1 MRYQMKTILFAFLVL
16 SVSVA
21 AQNQQY
27 VVVLGIA
34 QDGGFPHLG
43 CQKQCCSQAWQRHS
57 LKRNVVS
64 LALVDE
70 VQKKW
75 WLLEATP
82 DITQQLQLFRTI
94 TNDRF
99 KYLPDGIFVTHA
111 HIGHYT
117 GLMYFGR
124 EALGAREIPVYVL
137 PRFFEYLQSNGPW
150 SQLVALRNIKL
161 IAIADDVSIA
171 LSQTVSVKPFIIP
184 HRGEYSETA
193 GFHIVTS
200 DKRYLFIPD
209 IDKWSKWN
217 RDIVEEVKQVDIA
230 FLDATFYQQD
240 ELPERN
246 MAEVPHP
253 FVVETI
259 KLFDESS
266 DKKKIVFIH
275 FNHSNPLM
283 WNAQSQQ
290 QIVKLGFGLA
300 VQGRQY

>member
-1 MRYQMKTILFAFLVL
+1 MKNILFAFLVL

-43 CQKQCCSQAWQRHS
+43 CQKQCCSQAWHRHS
-57 LKRNVVS
+57 LKRNVAS

-70 VQKKW
+70 AQKKW

-171 LSQTVSVKPFIIP
+171 LSQTVSVKPFIVP

-283 WNAQSQQ
+283 WDAQSQQ
-290 QIVKLGFGLA
+290 QIVKLGFGVA